1 MVTRVPTFQEPPRI
15 SAILIITT
23 AEIES
28 LTCTADL
35 TELVNR
41 RYLRAIMSGG
51 LGIPAPS
58 HRS

>member
-1 MVTRVPTFQEPPRI
+1 M
-15 SAILIITT
+15 TT

-28 LTCTADL
+28 LACTADL